1 MPTDYQK
8 GLDAVGLAHKMATQ
22 AAIAKQANHNEEL
35 RQAVNAEAIP
45 GLTGEA
51 DDMAQTLSIDSPT
64 TITNN
69 YAAESETKTKT
80 RTGLGTLAK
89 LAIGAGLIGT
99 GAGVV
104 PGIGLIL
111 DGLKTTEK
119 PAVIVPGKIS
129 DAVKYS
135 LDLGD

>member
-1 MPTDYQK
+1 
-8 GLDAVGLAHKMATQ
+8 MATQ
-22 AAIAKQANHNEEL
+22 AVIARQSNHNEDL
-35 RQAVNAEAIP
+35 RQAVNAESIP
-45 GLTGEA
+45 GLTGEV

-111 DGLKTTEK
+111 DGLKDTEK

-129 DAVKYS
+129 DAVTYS